1 MPVIAPEM
9 EFYLINPNTDPTKK
23 IEPSIG
29 RSGRIAASRQTY
41 SMMAV
46 DEYGP
51 VIDDIYEFAE
61 AQGSEIDTMIQE
73 GGAGQVEINLVCDP
87 LKLADQVFLFKRSI
101 VKLRLS
107 KGVLQLSWLSQWR
120 SSLAARCT
128 YTNL

>member
-1 MPVIAPEM
+1 M

-29 RSGRIAASRQTY
+29 RSGRTVASRQTY

-61 AQGSEIDTMIQE
+61 AQGFGIDTIIQE
-73 GGAGQVEINLVCDP
+73 GGKGQVEINCALVI
-87 LKLADQVFLFKRSI
+87 L
-101 VKLRLS
+101 
-107 KGVLQLSWLSQWR
+107 
-120 SSLAARCT
+120 
-128 YTNL
+128 